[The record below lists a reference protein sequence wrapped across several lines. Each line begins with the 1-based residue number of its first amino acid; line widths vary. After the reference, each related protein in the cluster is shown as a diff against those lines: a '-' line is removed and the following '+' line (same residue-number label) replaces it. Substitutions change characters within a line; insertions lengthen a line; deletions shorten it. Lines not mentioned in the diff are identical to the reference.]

1 MFTTGEAN
9 PLRANYQITWT
20 SGAFMASKIPANSVP
35 VLPGQSEKT
44 GFVLPKFLWLSSRT
58 SRRYQVAPVK
68 HTYTLVA
75 KGSDKRVVRATHL
88 GDRNVAYAPV
98 RKLGGLYSKES
109 VLKKEFQKIR
119 TIRDGVKD
127 YTHLALDITELQ
139 AQQRIDNKYSLTTP
153 AARCDLEDELRKPEL
168 SFTKR
173 INYCTQY
180 LNGLKNLH
188 AANVAHGDIKPE
200 NCLIFNDDN
209 GDVVKIADFGKAQK
223 IPPNGHKTYK
233 GNLRFCPP
241 EGVLTTK
248 GDVFSSAL
256 LIVRMLEETSGVLD
270 EDGVLVPVLNRD
282 RDSNNVQGKGRGI
295 DKYVVDHGRFLGID
309 SQNLKGNIT
318 RRLPRQV
325 KISRQSSF
333 NKNKQETLIKDYI
346 DVLFKKLEQK
356 KALNKTSAEQLKSL
370 LKDMIK
376 VNPNDRITAEEAHER
391 MTKIEQQL
399 ALPKSR
405 REKN

>member
-1 MFTTGEAN
+1 M
-9 PLRANYQITWT
+9 
-20 SGAFMASKIPANSVP
+20 
-35 VLPGQSEKT
+35 
-44 GFVLPKFLWLSSRT
+44 
-58 SRRYQVAPVK
+58 
-68 HTYTLVA
+68 
-75 KGSDKRVVRATHL
+75 
-88 GDRNVAYAPV
+88 
-98 RKLGGLYSKES
+98 
-109 VLKKEFQKIR
+109 
-119 TIRDGVKD
+119 
-127 YTHLALDITELQ
+127 LDIQ
-139 AQQRIDNKYSLTTP
+139 YSLM
-153 AARCDLEDELRKPEL
+153 E
-168 SFTKR
+168 
-173 INYCTQY
+173 
-180 LNGLKNLH
+180 H
-188 AANVAHGDIKPE
+188 
-200 NCLIFNDDN
+200 
-209 GDVVKIADFGKAQK
+209 
-223 IPPNGHKTYK
+223 
-233 GNLRFCPP
+233 
-241 EGVLTTK
+241 
-248 GDVFSSAL
+248 
-256 LIVRMLEETSGVLD
+256 
-270 EDGVLVPVLNRD
+270 VLNRD

-405 REKN
+405 REKK